1 MEALFLES
9 KGVAVFGLVLLL
21 IILIGGGRVLLVGP
35 DEAAVVVNYISGTRR
50 QLSTGI
56 HYIPFTMRVLD
67 YRWTQR
73 QTIRGNT
80 QTAIDRGKQPHCVTG
95 P

>member
-1 MEALFLES
+1 MEALLLES
-9 KGVAVFGLVLLL
+9 KGVALLVLVVLL
-21 IILIGGGRVLLVGP
+21 IILLGGGRVLFVGP
-35 DEAAVVVNYISGTRR
+35 DEAAVVVNYIRGTRR

-73 QTIRGNT
+73 QTIRGDT
-80 QTAIDRGKQPHCVTG
+80 QTAVDKGTQPH
-95 P
+95 